1 MSFMETGK
9 WRIVMLID
17 GTDTEGRATYQ
28 QIYQHQDGR
37 KACVGPGYCSDPD
50 LEWLLLQKDRKIK
63 AWNTRHTKRKKII
76 RYVFYAAWIFIL
88 IQGVLAIP
96 EHGAWVP
103 FSVWGY
109 GATQTFSFGLI
120 NGFRDLLIS
129 SPNYL
134 WKQKDISLNI
144 FGCLI
149 FLFLSHWLIDIGRFN
164 SLSILFVQLPL
175 FWFGCFMGF
184 IEELLKIWTDAELPT
199 KPHSPTTREKL
210 CV

>member
-1 MSFMETGK
+1 MRKQNKHKNS
-9 WRIVMLID
+9 
-17 GTDTEGRATYQ
+17 
-28 QIYQHQDGR
+28 R
-37 KACVGPGYCSDPD
+37 KACVGPGFCSDPD

-88 IQGVLAIP
+88 IQGVLEIP

-129 SPNYL
+129 R
-134 WKQKDISLNI
+134 LNA
-144 FGCLI
+144 L
-149 FLFLSHWLIDIGRFN
+149 
-164 SLSILFVQLPL
+164 
-175 FWFGCFMGF
+175 
-184 IEELLKIWTDAELPT
+184 ELLITLLLFFSSQFNTTAVYSGAYRCPLVCELA
-199 KPHSPTTREKL
+199 L
-210 CV
+210 ILL